1 MDEKIQETNEQQ
13 NEQVEEAAPSRQDA
27 PRRRPPGLTFP
38 LLLIGLGVIF
48 LLNSM
53 GVLRAPVLP
62 MLFRFWPALLVLI
75 GLDILI
81 GRRSLLGS
89 LLVGALVIALL
100 VGAVS
105 LNAFVTY
112 GGDATPTL
120 EQVGLPI
127 HSEAEEMAAT
137 IDFSVGELEVS
148 ALPAPADYAAEVY
161 WQPIMG
167 RGLDYSYKVQDGRGK
182 LFITDSYLE
191 DSFRL
196 WDDWDSRMT
205 VGLEPSVPI
214 SLTADA
220 GVGEVVLDLSELEL
234 ESLNADMGVG
244 ELRVTLPEAGSYE
257 ANLSLGIGE
266 LMVVVPD
273 GVEARIESD
282 MGIGETD
289 VDSSRFVRDGD
300 VYVTRGYEGAE
311 NVVELTVDVGI
322 GAITVE

>member
-1 MDEKIQETNEQQ
+1 MDDKPDTNEQL
-13 NEQVEEAAPSRQDA
+13 NEQVEEAAPSRPDK

-48 LLNSM
+48 LLNAL
-53 GVLRAPVLP
+53 GVLKAPVLP

-81 GRRSLLGS
+81 GRRSMLGS

-100 VGAVS
+100 VGAVT
-105 LNAFVTY
+105 LNAFVTF
-112 GGDATPTL
+112 GDDATPTL

-127 HSEAEEMAAT
+127 HSEAEEMEAT
-137 IDFSVGELEVS
+137 IDFAVGELEVS

-161 WQPIMG
+161 WQPIVG
-167 RGLDYSYKVQDGRGK
+167 RGLDYSYKVQDGHGK

-191 DSFRL
+191 DSFHL

-214 SLTADA
+214 SLKADA
-220 GVGEVVLDLSELEL
+220 GVGEVALDLSALEL
-234 ESLNADMGVG
+234 ASLDADLGIG
-244 ELRVTLPEAGSYE
+244 ELTVTLPEAGEYE
-257 ANLSLGIGE
+257 AYLSVGVGE
-266 LMVVVPD
+266 LTVVVPD
-273 GVEARIESD
+273 GMEARVVRD
-282 MGIGETD
+282 MGIGDTE
-289 VDSSRFVRDGD
+289 VDSSRFVRDGE